1 MSCLIFR
8 RLITTFQCAA
18 NSNTQRDESDRTDRS
33 LEEEAETERTERERS
48 GEAGARDADSKI
60 DLGKAE

>member
-1 MSCLIFR
+1 MSHLIFR
-8 RLITTFQCAA
+8 DLITTFQCAA

-33 LEEEAETERTERERS
+33 LEEEAETRTERERS

-60 DLGKAE
+60 DLGRAE